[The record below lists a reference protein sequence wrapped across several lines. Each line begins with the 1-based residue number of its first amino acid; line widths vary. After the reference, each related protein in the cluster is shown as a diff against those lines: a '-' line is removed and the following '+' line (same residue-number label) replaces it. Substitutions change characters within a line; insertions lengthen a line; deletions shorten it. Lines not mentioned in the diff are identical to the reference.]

1 MSKMLQ
7 RKQTVYLFFA
17 LIFMGLM
24 FFFPLLRYI
33 DPNSKTYELTYL
45 GMVNIDSGD
54 YIVKAIPL
62 TILLVVIVLLLLITI
77 FSYKKRILQMRLS
90 VFSILLMLGSLGL
103 IYFYSLH
110 GKGKTGGEIFYL
122 YPVIFPVI
130 SVILAFLAFK
140 GVKKDEELVRS
151 YDRIR

>member
-1 MSKMLQ
+1 MLQ
-7 RKQTVYLFFA
+7 RKQTIYLFFA
-17 LIFMGLM
+17 MLIMGLM
-24 FFFPLLRYI
+24 FFFPVIRFI
-33 DPNSKTYELTYL
+33 DPDNNTYELMYL
-45 GMVNIDSGD
+45 GVMNIEKVD

-77 FSYKKRILQMRLS
+77 FSYKNRILQMRLS
-90 VFSILLMLGSLGL
+90 VFNILLMPGSVGL
-103 IYFYSLH
+103 IYFYSLQAH
-110 GKGKTGGEIFYL
+110 GKIHGEIFYL

-130 SVILAFLAFK
+130 SVILTFLAFK

>member
-1 MSKMLQ
+1 YM
-7 RKQTVYLFFA
+7 FFA
-17 LIFMGLM
+17 LITMGLM

-33 DPNSKTYELTYL
+33 DPNSNTYELTYL
-45 GMVNIDSGD
+45 GLVNIDTGN

-77 FSYKKRILQMRLS
+77 FTYKKRILQMRLS
-90 VFSILLMLGSLGL
+90 VFSILLMLGLLGL
-103 IYFYSLH
+103 ICFYALH
-110 GKGKTGGEIFYL
+110 GKSKINSEIFYL

-130 SVILAFLAFK
+130 SVTLTFLAFK

>member
-1 MSKMLQ
+1 
-7 RKQTVYLFFA
+7 
-17 LIFMGLM
+17 MGLM

-33 DPNSKTYELTYL
+33 DPNSNIYELTYF
-45 GMVNIDSGD
+45 GIRNIETGD
-54 YIVKAIPL
+54 HLVKAIPL
-62 TILLVVIVLLLLITI
+62 TILLAVIILLLLITI
-77 FSYKKRILQMRLS
+77 FSYKNRILQMRLS

-110 GKGKTGGEIFYL
+110 GKNKTGGEIFYL
-122 YPVIFPVI
+122 YPLVFPAV
-130 SVILAFLAFK
+130 SAILTFLAFK

>member
-1 MSKMLQ
+1 
-7 RKQTVYLFFA
+7 
-17 LIFMGLM
+17 MGLM

-33 DPNSKTYELTYL
+33 DPNSNTYELTYL
-45 GMVNIDSGD
+45 GLVNIDTGN

-77 FSYKKRILQMRLS
+77 FTYKKRILQMRLS
-90 VFSILLMLGSLGL
+90 VFSILLMLGLLGL
-103 IYFYSLH
+103 ICFYALH
-110 GKGKTGGEIFYL
+110 GKSKFNSEIFYL

-130 SVILAFLAFK
+130 SVTLTFLAFK
-140 GVKKDEELVRS
+140 GVKKDEELIRS

>member
-1 MSKMLQ
+1 MLQ
-7 RKQTVYLFFA
+7 RKQTVYMFFA
-17 LIFMGLM
+17 LILMGLM
-24 FFFPLLRYI
+24 FFFPPLRFI
-33 DPNSKTYELTYL
+33 DPGSNTYELTYL
-45 GMVNIDSGD
+45 GIVNIDTGN

-62 TILLVVIVLLLLITI
+62 TILLIVVVLLLLITI
-77 FSYKKRILQMRLS
+77 FTYKKRILQMRLS

-103 IYFYSLH
+103 ICFYALH
-110 GKGKTGGEIFYL
+110 GKSKINGEIFYL

-130 SVILAFLAFK
+130 SVILTFLAFK

>member
-1 MSKMLQ
+1 
-7 RKQTVYLFFA
+7 
-17 LIFMGLM
+17 MGLM
-24 FFFPLLRYI
+24 FFLPLLRYI

-62 TILLVVIVLLLLITI
+62 TILLVVIVLLLLISI

-103 IYFYSLH
+103 ICFYALH
-110 GKGKTGGEIFYL
+110 GKGKTSGEIFYL

-130 SVILAFLAFK
+130 SVILTFLAFK

>member
-1 MSKMLQ
+1 M
-7 RKQTVYLFFA
+7 FFA
-17 LIFMGLM
+17 LIIMGLM
-24 FFFPLLRYI
+24 FFFPILRFI
-33 DPNSKTYELTYL
+33 DPDSNTYELIYL
-45 GMVNIDSGD
+45 GVMNIENGD

-62 TILLVVIVLLLLITI
+62 MILLVVIVLLLLITI

-90 VFSILLMLGSLGL
+90 VFSILLMLGLLGL
-103 IYFYSLH
+103 IFYYALH
-110 GKGKTGGEIFYL
+110 GQGKIHGEIFYL

-130 SVILAFLAFK
+130 STILAFLAFK